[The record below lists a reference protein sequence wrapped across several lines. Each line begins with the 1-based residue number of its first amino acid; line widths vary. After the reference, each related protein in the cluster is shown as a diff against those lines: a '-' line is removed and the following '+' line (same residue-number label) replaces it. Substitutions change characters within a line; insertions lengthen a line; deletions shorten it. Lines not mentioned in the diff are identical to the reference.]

1 MIASRE
7 GNIEVVKAL
16 VSEGANIDATDD
28 DLRRLQAEMRI
39 TYDDAE
45 QKCLECHDLDNSPD
59 FHEPG
64 AFARYW
70 EEVKHEGKD

>member
-1 MIASRE
+1 M
-7 GNIEVVKAL
+7 
-16 VSEGANIDATDD
+16 
-28 DLRRLQAEMRI
+28 LRRSMQLPLSEAEAR
-39 TYDDAE
+39 
-45 QKCLECHDLDNSPD
+45 CLECHDLDNSPD